1 MATRTLSEVA
11 RHVIK
16 PAGITSTGW
25 PRIADICHD
34 KLGIE
39 FDSWQDGVGRVLLAK
54 RADGRLAATV
64 GGCGL
69 SCPRQV
75 GKTLTLTGLIF
86 GLCLDKPGLFVIW
99 TSHHARTTGETFL
112 VMQNLARRSAVRPLI
127 GKVFLG
133 AGDEE
138 IRFTNGSRILFGA
151 REHGFGRGLSG
162 VDAIVFDEGKILSE
176 RALQNMLASL
186 NMSKL
191 GLHIYC
197 GTPPKPT
204 DNSESFARMRADAL
218 SGEST
223 DLAWVEFSADEDADL
238 DDPAQWAK
246 ANPSFPHWTPAESIK
261 RLRRK
266 LDPDGFR
273 REALGIWPSERWRV
287 FDVEQWVRLGDSSVD
302 EPTWAVLA
310 VDVSPYRGC
319 AAIGVA
325 GEVGEVAGKT
335 LVLCHS
341 GEGTGWVAAKVAELV
356 GSRDIAEVSLTPGAA
371 RGLEP
376 DLVRAGV
383 AFKKLNG
390 TDIAASCAA
399 FQEAVK
405 AGAIVHV
412 SQPALDLAIGG
423 ARTRRSGD
431 SQTWDRGFSE
441 DVSALVACAAAAYRL
456 GVFANAPYDL
466 LASVR

>member
-1 MATRTLSEVA
+1 MSTRTRQLSSVA
-11 RHVIK
+11 RHVVQ
-16 PAGITSTGW
+16 PAGIVSTGW
-25 PRIADICHD
+25 PRIAGICD
-34 KLGIE
+34 EKLGLT
-39 FDSWQDGVGRVLLAK
+39 FDTWQDGAGRLILAK
-54 RADGRLAATV
+54 CADGQLAATIGGV
-64 GGCGL
+64 GMSL
-69 SCPRQV
+69 PRQV
-75 GKTLTLTGLIF
+75 GKTTLLIGLIF
-86 GLCLDKPGLFVIW
+86 GLCLDHPGLFVIW
-99 TSHHARTTGETFL
+99 TSHHSRTTAESFL
-112 VMQNLARRSAVRPLI
+112 TMQSFTRRTAVRPLI

-162 VDAIVFDEGKILSE
+162 VDAIIFDEGQILSE

-204 DNSESFARMRADAL
+204 DNSESFSRMRADAL
-218 SGEST
+218 SGEAA

-246 ANPSFPHWTPAESIK
+246 ANPSYPHWTPAESIK

-273 REALGIWPSERWRV
+273 REALGIWPSDRWRV
-287 FDVEQWVRLGDSSVD
+287 FDIQQWVRLADADVR
-302 EPTWAVLA
+302 EPRQAVLA
-310 VDVSPYRGC
+310 IDVSPYRGI
-319 AAIGVA
+319 ASIGVA
-325 GEVGEVAGKT
+325 GETGGKT
-335 LVLCHS
+335 LLLAHS
-341 GEGTGWVAAKVAELV
+341 GEGTDWVADKVAQLV
-356 GSRDIAEVSLTPGAA
+356 AGRDIAEVSLTPGAA

-376 DLVRAGV
+376 DLTRVGV

-405 AGAIVHV
+405 GGSIIHV
-412 SQPALDLAIGG
+412 GQPALDMAVSS
-423 ARTRRSGD
+423 ARTRRVGD
-431 SQTWDRGFSE
+431 SETWDRGFTE
-441 DVSALVACAAAAYRL
+441 DVSPLVACAAAAYRL
-456 GVFANAPYDL
+456 GVLASAPYDIL
-466 LASVR
+466 LSVL